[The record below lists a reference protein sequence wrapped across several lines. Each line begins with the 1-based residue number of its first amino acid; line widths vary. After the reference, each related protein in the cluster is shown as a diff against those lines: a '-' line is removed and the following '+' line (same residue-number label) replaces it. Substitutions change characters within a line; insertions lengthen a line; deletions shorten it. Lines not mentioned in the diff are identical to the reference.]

1 MTSED
6 ILTEILI
13 EVHKE
18 GDFERVIAEVNKLR
32 KTHINSTQLELFEK
46 AIKQLVEKRALITFN
61 NLDLLRSPNPKAEN
75 TIAFNSTMN
84 EYSEFANAR
93 KNFGNHNSIKN
104 GKGTD
109 SVFGSITKMLDSAK
123 TDNFSRFSDKQTITE
138 LKLNEYVN
146 SPKLFD
152 EKLTELQNK
161 FALLV
166 NLNSK

>member
-1 MTSED
+1 MP
-6 ILTEILI
+6 I
-13 EVHKE
+13 
-18 GDFERVIAEVNKLR
+18 
-32 KTHINSTQLELFEK
+32 FEK
-46 AIKQLVEKRALITFN
+46 AIKKLVEKRSLVSFTNI
-61 NLDLLRSPNPKAEN
+61 DLLRSPNPKKEN

-84 EYSEFANAR
+84 EYSELANQR
-93 KNFGNHNSIKN
+93 KNYGNDNSVKN
-104 GKGTD
+104 GKGND